1 MAGDSQQLRI
11 VCVQPTQPPG
21 LAVVSGMGRDA
32 EKLIFWGWKEQSCWG
47 RLCTMAALGP
57 RLALPSPRRECV
69 SPGQRSCFACSLM
82 VLGSR
87 RGYVPRESLLP
98 GVCQACQLGM
108 AEGNRGDVE

>member
-32 EKLIFWGWKEQSCWG
+32 EKLIFWGGKEQSCWG

-69 SPGQRSCFACSLM
+69 SPG
-82 VLGSR
+82 
-87 RGYVPRESLLP
+87 RGKLLCLLP
-98 GVCQACQLGM
+98 GDQ
-108 AEGNRGDVE
+108 EGVRHE